1 MEPNEKTTTVVNTL
15 TFAQNATAYVTRAS
29 DERIAIQRPD
39 GKIVVT
45 LFGPVGSEPAASPES
60 KPEK

>member
-1 MEPNEKTTTVVNTL
+1 MEPNAKPTTVVTSV
-15 TFAQNATAYVTRAS
+15 TFAENATAYVTRAT

-45 LFGPVGSEPAASPES
+45 LFGPVGSDQPAASES
-60 KPEK
+60 KPQK